1 MSSLAQHIGKE
12 NRLDE
17 HARAL
22 REHMDHLHAGAHG
35 AFHMTCSDESERECI
50 DAFQQGI
57 VNALLPPPE
66 VQAEKIP
73 AA

>member
-22 REHMDHLHAGAHG
+22 REHMDHLHAGTHG
-35 AFHMTCSDESERECI
+35 AFHVTCSDESERECI